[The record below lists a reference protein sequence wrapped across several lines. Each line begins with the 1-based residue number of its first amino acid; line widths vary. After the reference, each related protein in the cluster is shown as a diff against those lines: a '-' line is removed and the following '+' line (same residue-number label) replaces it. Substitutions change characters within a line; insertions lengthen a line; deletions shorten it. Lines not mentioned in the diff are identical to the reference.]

1 MWRLLGINII
11 AKLLIQ
17 FISMELSKRE
27 SEEKPRD
34 LWKEVDPFEY
44 QVKAIINDVTLLNF
58 YNNKWIC

>member
-1 MWRLLGINII
+1 MDNII

-34 LWKEVDPFEY
+34 LWKEVDAAEY
-44 QVKAIINDVTLLNF
+44 RVKAIINDVTLLNF
-58 YNNKWIC
+58 YNF